1 MINKELL
8 VKFEV
13 LSDEELLL
21 AFEETNKKLSHMIMS
36 DVNAI
41 LENRDTLEF
50 VLKTRGVI
58 KDGEVK

>member
-1 MINKELL
+1 
-8 VKFEV
+8 
-13 LSDEELLL
+13 
-21 AFEETNKKLSHMIMS
+21 MS